1 MKIYYDIENFK
12 KVSNAVVTIG
22 TFDGVHVGHQEIL
35 RNLVNRAKEI
45 GGESVVVTFYPHP
58 RQVLN
63 GDSNIRFISTQ
74 EEKIH
79 HLEALGIDNLIIIKF
94 TKGFA
99 NTSSEDFIKN
109 YIVKNIAPA
118 VLIIGYD
125 HHFGSGRTGDFSM
138 LYDLGNQYRFKVEKI
153 QEQDIENVAV
163 SSTKIRHFL
172 ENGDIKHANMLLGY
186 EFSYTGKVIKGQQVG
201 HKIGFPTANIEVA
214 KEFQLIE
221 KQGVYATFV
230 DVGGKSY
237 PAMTY
242 IGKRPTLHD
251 NRPQSIE
258 SNIINFDEDIY
269 GKEIKVRFVDFVRD
283 DIKFDDTEALKNQIE
298 KDKLNIINILN

>member
-74 EEKIH
+74 EEKIR

-125 HHFGSGRTGDFSM
+125 HHFGSGRTGDFEM
-138 LYDLGNQYRFKVEKI
+138 LYNLGNQYHFKVEKI

-172 ENGDIKHANMLLGY
+172 EQ
-186 EFSYTGKVIKGQQVG
+186 KGS
-201 HKIGFPTANIEVA
+201 KSP
-214 KEFQLIE
+214 E
-221 KQGVYATFV
+221 KAIPRSLVV
-230 DVGGKSY
+230 
-237 PAMTY
+237 
-242 IGKRPTLHD
+242 H
-251 NRPQSIE
+251 
-258 SNIINFDEDIY
+258 
-269 GKEIKVRFVDFVRD
+269 
-283 DIKFDDTEALKNQIE
+283 NQITTQG
-298 KDKLNIINILN
+298 IFR